1 MRKLLLSLTCFTAL
15 QGEQSY
21 LYEISPI
28 LGITENGT
36 STGLNSSFSYGLQF
50 QYNDVDFAIK
60 PEVAYIYS
68 PGIEV
73 YADNS
78 KVNSH
83 LLMFNGVYDV
93 EYTPLLTPFLK
104 SGIGYHH
111 IDKAPDIISNAF
123 VIGAG
128 GGFKLNLRDHLA
140 LKFETTVTL
149 HNFEKSNILA
159 FCGFDFSFGQ
169 EENIPTAGIEIDKQE
184 ESERNYAAD
193 KGETF
198 HSQIVL
204 TKEKQPAHYNEEIII
219 RNEKGEITSITLF
232 VAYLFRGYDVD
243 AFSRELLRY
252 YLQPLKHQKVE
263 LHIIGHTD
271 TKGRRAYNK
280 ELSLKR
286 AEAVKEVLIGYG
298 FDPQL
303 VSAEGRGEEK
313 PLHIPEEQKG
323 HLSNDRIEVIIE
335 YKNR

>member
-104 SGIGYHH
+104 SG
-111 IDKAPDIISNAF
+111 IISNAF

>member
-15 QGEQSY
+15 LAEQSY
-21 LYEISPI
+21 LYEISP
-28 LGITENGT
+28 LFGIVENGK
-36 STGLNSSFSYGLQF
+36 SSGLNSSFSYGMQF
-50 QYNDVDFAIK
+50 QYNDVDFVIK

-73 YADNS
+73 YADS
-78 KVNSH
+78 SSVNSH
-83 LLMFNGVYDV
+83 LLMFNGVYDI

-104 SGIGYHH
+104 SGVGYQH
-111 IDKAPDIISNAF
+111 IDKAPKVISNAF
-123 VIGAG
+123 IIGAG

-159 FCGFDFSFGQ
+159 FCGIDFSFGQ
-169 EENIPTAGIEIDKQE
+169 EENIQTAVIEIEKPEMAEQDG
-184 ESERNYAAD
+184 SAD
-193 KGETF
+193 RGVTF
-198 HSQIVL
+198 HSQVVL
-204 TKEKQPAHYNEEIII
+204 TKEKQPEHYNEEIVI

-243 AFSRELLRY
+243 AFSKELLRY
-252 YLQPLKHQKVE
+252 YLRPLNSEKIRLRV
-263 LHIIGHTD
+263 IGHTD

-286 AEAVKEVLIGYG
+286 AEAVKKVLIGYG

-303 VSAEGRGEEK
+303 ISTEGRGEEQ
-313 PLHIPEEQKG
+313 PLHIPVEQKG

-335 YKNR
+335 DMRK